1 MCWFCLLKLVF
12 SAMIIVRK
20 WEWGVRKRRVAT
32 QSEIIIRQLAVGG
45 GVPSC
50 YSLCRQLQF
59 ARDSCNVTT
68 SLGSLG
74 LMGLINF

>member
-1 MCWFCLLKLVF
+1 MLILLIKIGFPCDDNSKKMGMV
-12 SAMIIVRK
+12 VK
-20 WEWGVRKRRVAT
+20 KRRVAT
-32 QSEIIIRQLAVGG
+32 QSEIIRMQLTVGG

-50 YSLCRQLQF
+50 CSLCLQLQL

>member
-1 MCWFCLLKLVF
+1 VPVLLIKIGF
-12 SAMIIVRK
+12 PCDDNSKKMGM
-20 WEWGVRKRRVAT
+20 GVKKRRVAT
-32 QSEIIIRQLAVGG
+32 QSEIIRTQLAVGG

-50 YSLCRQLQF
+50 CSLCLQMQF
-59 ARDSCNVTT
+59 ARDSCSVTA

>member
-1 MCWFCLLKLVF
+1 VLVLLIKIGF
-12 SAMIIVRK
+12 HCDGNSKKMGM
-20 WEWGVRKRRVAT
+20 GVKKRQIAT
-32 QSEIIIRQLAVGG
+32 QSEIIRRQLAVGG
-45 GVPSC
+45 EVPSC
-50 YSLCRQLQF
+50 CSLCLQLQF

>member
-1 MCWFCLLKLVF
+1 VLVLF
-12 SAMIIVRK
+12 IKIGFPCDDNSNKMGM
-20 WEWGVRKRRVAT
+20 GVKKRRVAT
-32 QSEIIIRQLAVGG
+32 QSEIIRTQLAVGG

-50 YSLCRQLQF
+50 CSLCRQLQF

>member
-1 MCWFCLLKLVF
+1 MLVLLIKIGF
-12 SAMIIVRK
+12 HCNDNSNKM
-20 WEWGVRKRRVAT
+20 GVGLQKRRVAT
-32 QSEIIIRQLAVGG
+32 QSEIIRTQLAVGG

-50 YSLCRQLQF
+50 CFLCLQLQL

-68 SLGSLG
+68 SLESLG